1 MEKQVAVLIDGDNIS
16 AKYAESIKQEALQYG
31 NIKVFRLY
39 GSVNS
44 PNTKRWYPVMPKQ
57 GIMPVLQISYAS
69 RQKYSRSGSDYRC
82 YGFASFGQY

>member
-44 PNTKRWYPVMPKQ
+44 PNTKN
-57 GIMPVLQISYAS
+57 GIRSCQDRVLCRY
-69 RQKYSRSGSDYRC
+69 YR
-82 YGFASFGQY
+82 FRMRAEKV

>member
-1 MEKQVAVLIDGDNIS
+1 MNNKRVRESYGKQVAVLIDGDNIS

-44 PNTKRWYPVMPKQ
+44 PNTKD
-57 GIMPVLQISYAS
+57 GIRLCQN
-69 RQKYSRSGSDYRC
+69 RE
-82 YGFASFGQY
+82 